1 MFFKKRNE
9 NAGNQANMEEQL
21 YKALR
26 RVEDPDFKKD
36 LVTLGMIK
44 DLKVEGADIYFTIEL
59 TTPACPLKDKLKND
73 CIEAITNDIGNDY
86 TINIDFTSQVTT
98 QRDTN
103 SENLAGIKNIIA
115 VSSGKGGVGKST
127 VAINLAIGLAQT
139 GASVGLLDSDI
150 HGPSVPTMLNLNG
163 SKPEVEQDGEKV
175 TMYPIE
181 KHGIKT
187 LSIGFLVD
195 PEQPIVWRG
204 PMVSSA
210 LKQLFNDTKWGELD
224 YLIVDLPPG
233 TGDIHLTLAQQ
244 FPVTGALVVTTP
256 QQVAVDDVT
265 KTMEMY
271 RQDQIDIPLIGVVE
285 NMSYFIPKEFPDYK
299 YHLFGQGGGER
310 VAQAYSVPLLG
321 QIPLSVGMDEDVE
334 SGKPSVLDPNSPIQE
349 PVEQMVQYMAQ
360 RVAIVNAQVVAEQAA
375 AG

>member
-1 MFFKKRNE
+1 MFFNKKNKQNSDDME
-9 NAGNQANMEEQL
+9 TKIYNAL
-21 YKALR
+21 K
-26 RVEDPDFKKD
+26 RVEDPDLKKD

-44 DLKVEGADIYFTIEL
+44 DLKIEGTEIYFTIEL

-73 CIEAITNDIGNDY
+73 CIGAIQNDLGQDY
-86 TINIDFTSQVTT
+86 TVNIDFTSQVTT
-98 QRDTN
+98 QRNDN
-103 SENLAGIKNIIA
+103 AENLAGVKNIIA

-127 VAINLAIGLAQT
+127 VATNLAVGLGQT
-139 GASVGLLDSDI
+139 GAKVGLLDSDI
-150 HGPSVPTMLNLNG
+150 HGPSIPTMLNLNG
-163 SKPEVEQDGEKV
+163 KKPEVEQNGETV
-175 TMYPIE
+175 TMFPIE
-181 KHGIKT
+181 QYGIKT

-195 PEQPIVWRG
+195 PNQPIVWRG

-256 QQVAVDDVT
+256 QQVAVDDVR

-271 RQDQIDIPLIGVVE
+271 RQDQIDIPLLGVIE
-285 NMSYFIPKEFPDYK
+285 NMAYFVPKEFPDYK
-299 YHLFGQGGGER
+299 YHLFGKGGGQK
-310 VAQAYSVPLLG
+310 VAEEYGVPLLG
-321 QIPLSVGMDEDVE
+321 QVPLTMGVDEERDEGRPAIMDT
-334 SGKPSVLDPNSPIQE
+334 NSPIYPPLE
-349 PVEQMVQYMAQ
+349 GMVQHMAQ
-360 RVAIVNAQVVAEQAA
+360 RTSIVNAQLVAEEAA

>member
-1 MFFKKRNE
+1 MFFKKRNK
-9 NAGNQANMEEQL
+9 NAANQANMEEQI

-26 RVEDPDFKKD
+26 RVEDPDLKKD

-44 DLKVEGADIYFTIEL
+44 DLKIEGQDIYFTIEL

-73 CIEAITNDIGNDY
+73 CIEAITNDLGDAY

-163 SKPEVEQDGEKV
+163 SKPEVEQNGEKV

-224 YLIVDLPPG
+224 YLIVE
-233 TGDIHLTLAQQ
+233 
-244 FPVTGALVVTTP
+244 
-256 QQVAVDDVT
+256 VDDVT

-285 NMSYFIPKEFPDYK
+285 NMSYFVPKEFPDYK

-334 SGKPSVLDPNSPIQE
+334 KGKPSVLDPNSPIQE
-349 PVEQMVQYMAQ
+349 PIEQMVQYMAQ
-360 RVAIVNAQVVAEQAA
+360 RVAIVNSQILAEQAA

>member
-1 MFFKKRNE
+1 MFFKKKDKNRN
-9 NAGNQANMEEQL
+9 QPDMESKIYE
-21 YKALR
+21 ALR

-44 DLKVEGADIYFTIEL
+44 DLKVEGSDIYFTIEL

-73 CIEAITNDIGNDY
+73 CMEAIANDLGKDY

-103 SENLAGIKNIIA
+103 SENLAGVKNIIA

-127 VAINLAIGLAQT
+127 VATNMAIGLAQT

-150 HGPSVPTMLNLNG
+150 HGPSIPTMLNLNG

-175 TMYPIE
+175 TMFPIE

-256 QQVAVDDVT
+256 QQVALDDVT
-265 KTMEMY
+265 KTLEMY
-271 RQDQIDIPLIGVVE
+271 RQDQIDIPLLGIVE

-299 YHLFGQGGGER
+299 YHIFGKGGGER
-310 VAQAYSVPLLG
+310 IAQQYGIPLLG
-321 QIPLSVGMDEDVE
+321 QVPLSVGMDEDVE
-334 SGKPSVLDPNSPIQE
+334 SGQPSVLDEGSPIHQPVQE
-349 PVEQMVQYMAQ
+349 MVSKMAQ
-360 RVAIVNAQVVAEQAA
+360 RVAIVNAQVIAEQATA
-375 AG
+375 V

>member
-1 MFFKKRNE
+1 MFFRKRQSN
-9 NAGNQANMEEQL
+9 GNQANMEEQL
-21 YKALR
+21 YSALR
-26 RVEDPDFKKD
+26 QVEDPDLKKD

-44 DLKVEGADIYFTIEL
+44 DLKIEGSDIYFTIEL

-73 CIEAITNDIGNDY
+73 CIEAITQTIGEGY
-86 TINIDFTSQVTT
+86 SINIDFTSQVTT

-103 SENLAGIKNIIA
+103 SENLAGVKNIIA

-127 VAINLAIGLAQT
+127 VATNLAIGLAQT

-150 HGPSVPTMLNLNG
+150 HGPSIPTMLNLNG

-256 QQVAVDDVT
+256 QQVALDDVT
-265 KTMEMY
+265 KTLEMY
-271 RQDQIDIPLIGVVE
+271 RQDQIDIPLLGIVE

-299 YHLFGQGGGER
+299 YHIFGKGGGER
-310 VAQAYSVPLLG
+310 IAKTYGIPLLG
-321 QIPLSVGMDEDVE
+321 QLPLSVGMDEDVE
-334 SGKPSVLDPNSPIQE
+334 TGEPSVLDKASPIHE
-349 PVEQMVQYMAQ
+349 PVQSMVSKMAQ
-360 RVAIVNAQVVAEQAA
+360 RVAIVNAQVMAEQAA

>member
-1 MFFKKRNE
+1 MFFKKKDKNRK
-9 NAGNQANMEEQL
+9 QPDMESKIYE
-21 YKALR
+21 ALR

-44 DLKVEGADIYFTIEL
+44 DLKVEGSDIYFTIEL

-73 CIEAITNDIGNDY
+73 CMEAIANDLGNDY

-103 SENLAGIKNIIA
+103 SENLAGVKNIIA

-127 VAINLAIGLAQT
+127 VATNLAIGLAQT

-150 HGPSVPTMLNLNG
+150 HGPSIPTMLNLNG

-175 TMYPIE
+175 TMFPIE

-256 QQVAVDDVT
+256 QQVALDDVT
-265 KTMEMY
+265 KTLEMY
-271 RQDQIDIPLIGVVE
+271 RQDQIDVPLLGIVE

-299 YHLFGQGGGER
+299 YHIFGKGGGER
-310 VAQAYSVPLLG
+310 IAQEYGIPLLG
-321 QIPLSVGMDEDVE
+321 QVPLSVGMDEDVE
-334 SGKPSVLDPNSPIQE
+334 SGEPSVLDERSPIHQPVQE
-349 PVEQMVQYMAQ
+349 MVSKMAQ
-360 RVAIVNAQVVAEQAA
+360 RVAIVNAQVMAEQAPA
-375 AG
+375 V

>member
-1 MFFKKRNE
+1 MFFKKKTKNRN
-9 NAGNQANMEEQL
+9 QPDMESKIYE
-21 YKALR
+21 ALR
-26 RVEDPDFKKD
+26 RVEDPDLKKD

-44 DLKVEGADIYFTIEL
+44 DLKIEGSDIYFTIEL

-73 CIEAITNDIGNDY
+73 CMEAITNDIGNDY

-103 SENLAGIKNIIA
+103 SENLAGVKNIIA

-127 VAINLAIGLAQT
+127 VATNLAIGLAQT

-150 HGPSVPTMLNLNG
+150 HGPSIPTMLNLNG

-175 TMYPIE
+175 TMFPIE

-210 LKQLFNDTKWGELD
+210 LKQLFNDTKWGDLD

-256 QQVAVDDVT
+256 QQVALDDVT
-265 KTMEMY
+265 KTLEMY
-271 RQDQIDIPLIGVVE
+271 RQDQIDIPLLGIVE

-299 YHLFGQGGGER
+299 YHIFGKGGGDR
-310 VAQAYSVPLLG
+310 IAQQYGIPLLG
-321 QIPLSVGMDEDVE
+321 QVPLSVGMDEDVE
-334 SGKPSVLDPNSPIQE
+334 SGQPSVLDEESPIHQPVQE
-349 PVEQMVQYMAQ
+349 MVSKMAQ
-360 RVAIVNAQVVAEQAA
+360 RAAIVNAQVMAEQAPA
-375 AG
+375 V